1 MHYDATLTNFCRVVD
16 RARSW
21 CSMANI
27 SFFRL
32 SPLLAKDIDLD
43 TTDDTVLVEMLWMTQ
58 SYMHQN
64 RAKIKQIVEI
74 LNKCS
79 SDAQ

>member
-1 MHYDATLTNFCRVVD
+1 
-16 RARSW
+16 
-21 CSMANI
+21 MANI